1 MKQELLYEIVDGTV
15 GITGVKGENTHWEI
29 PAEIEG
35 YPVTVIK
42 KKAFLGNKSVKSIS
56 LPTSIKEL
64 EDWAFAHC
72 SNLETITLPRKPIYM
87 GKGVCKD
94 CIKLDKILLT
104 QEPSKED
111 HMIGRLLAAV
121 PVLME
126 AEYLF
131 DAAHAGTEE
140 WLKKWDSRM
149 ITLLKRKDESGF
161 TKMVLCG
168 EEDLLANLPDYVAEK
183 QRSKARICFLR
194 LQNNIQLSIENTEK
208 LGKYLLEHTKGCQ
221 SEAAWEVV
229 LKEHGDEWSY
239 YQTLI
244 DADAI
249 NQDNLPGMLLDMGEN
264 HAEMKAYLL
273 RYREENLMKQDFF
286 HQLSL

>member
-1 MKQELLYEIVDGTV
+1 
-15 GITGVKGENTHWEI
+15 
-29 PAEIEG
+29 
-35 YPVTVIK
+35 
-42 KKAFLGNKSVKSIS
+42 
-56 LPTSIKEL
+56 
-64 EDWAFAHC
+64 
-72 SNLETITLPRKPIYM
+72 
-87 GKGVCKD
+87 
-94 CIKLDKILLT
+94 
-104 QEPSKED
+104 
-111 HMIGRLLAAV
+111 
-121 PVLME
+121 
-126 AEYLF
+126 
-131 DAAHAGTEE
+131 
-140 WLKKWDSRM
+140 M

-194 LQNNIQLSIENTEK
+194 LQNNIQLSIENTER
-208 LGKYLLEHTKGCQ
+208 LRKYLLEHTKGCQ

-229 LKEHGDEWSY
+229 LREHGDEWSY

-244 DADAI
+244 DAGAI

-273 RYREENLMKQDFF
+273 RYREENLMEQDFF